1 MNENDSSQPASNN
14 PSTSEQPA
22 QFGSTAFSESKAAA
36 AHAWDAVK
44 SILADPIRGQG
55 QAFEML
61 GGPKALRAGLVMLIA
76 FAFSNYL
83 FCSSIVSNIQKL
95 LGAFMGLL
103 GGLGGLS
110 GELGSKFNMKLVLF
124 CVVPASAIYLSY
136 LLISLTMS
144 ARKKDHAAC
153 LFAAGITALPLSMW
167 FLVIWLFGLSSS
179 YLIIMVSLFCLSTT
193 FIFISSNLR
202 DIFLLNSRKNLLLT
216 PAVIVLST
224 YASLFMYDV
233 LM

>member
-1 MNENDSSQPASNN
+1 MQR
-14 PSTSEQPA
+14 
-22 QFGSTAFSESKAAA
+22 
-36 AHAWDAVK
+36 
-44 SILADPIRGQG
+44 ILIGLAG
-55 QAFEML
+55 M
-61 GGPKALRAGLVMLIA
+61 ALILLIA

-83 FCSSIVSNIQKL
+83 FCSSIVSNIQK
-95 LGAFMGLL
+95 LL

-193 FIFISSNLR
+193 FIYISSNLR

>member
-1 MNENDSSQPASNN
+1 MNENDPSQAASNN
-14 PSTSEQPA
+14 PSTDEQPA

-36 AHAWDAVK
+36 GHAWDAVR

-61 GGPKALRAGLVMLIA
+61 GGPKAFRAGLVMLVA

-95 LGAFMGLL
+95 LASFMGLL

-110 GELGSKFNMKLVLF
+110 SELGSKFNMKLVLF
-124 CVVPASAIYLSY
+124 CVVPASAVYLSY

-144 ARKKDHAAC
+144 ARKKDHSAC
-153 LFAAGITALPLSMW
+153 LYAAGVTALPLSIW
-167 FLVIWLFGLSSS
+167 FLVVWLFGLNSS

-193 FIFISSNLR
+193 FIFISSILR
-202 DIFLLNSRKNLLLT
+202 DIFLLSSRKNLLLT
-216 PAVIVLST
+216 PAVIVLTT
-224 YASLFMYDV
+224 YASLLMYDL